1 MTRKEKLES
10 LINGNLTE
18 QDIKVKL
25 VYPKSTRKGKES
37 NNVDSKIQLQQ

>member
-25 VYPKSTRKGKES
+25 VYPKTTGKGKES
-37 NNVDSKIQLQQ
+37 NNVESRV

>member
-25 VYPKSTRKGKES
+25 VYQKNKER
-37 NNVDSKIQLQQ
+37 

>member
-25 VYPKSTRKGKES
+25 VYQKKNKER
-37 NNVDSKIQLQQ
+37 